1 VFADFSLD
9 PRLQQAIDQL
19 ELTQPTPVQEQAIP
33 LAMAGK
39 DLLVSAATGTGKTA
53 AFLIPII
60 NQLLTNPPARDSG
73 TMALI
78 LAPTRELAR
87 QVLSHCRKLCK
98 FTHLQANVI
107 TGGAEFKYQKALL
120 RKNPEILIATPGRIL
135 EHVTKESA
143 DFSDLQVLVLDEA
156 DRMLDMGMQEEALK
170 IVEACNKDRQSM
182 MLSAT
187 LKHKKIIAIAEQA
200 LNEPV
205 TVIVNTVREQHE
217 NIIQK
222 ILLTDDVKHKE
233 RSLVHLLNEGGF
245 SKAMVFTNTI
255 VQANRLVGVLKY
267 HDLRAGVLSGD
278 LMQDERNHVMNLMRR
293 GHIDVL
299 VCTDVAARG
308 LDIEGVDLIVN
319 FDMARKGDEYIH
331 RIGRTGRAGSEGTA
345 IAFISPNDWNLMSS
359 IERYLK
365 ISFERISI
373 KGLEAKFKG
382 PKKLKASGKAAG
394 TKKKKLVKAG
404 AKKETK
410 RTQKRAEKRRRP
422 KEKIFHDSATE
433 EGFQPLRKKT

>member
-9 PRLQQAIDQL
+9 PRLQQAIDQQ
-19 ELTQPTPVQEQAIP
+19 ELIEPTPVQLQAIP
-33 LAMAGK
+33 LAMAGR
-39 DLLVSAATGTGKTA
+39 DLLVTAATGTGKTA

-60 NQLLTNPPARDSG
+60 NQLLTDPPARDTG
-73 TMALI
+73 TVALI

-98 FTHLQANVI
+98 FTHLQSNVI

-143 DFSDLQVLVLDEA
+143 NFSDLRVLVLDEA

-170 IVEACNKDRQSM
+170 VVEACNKNRQSI

-187 LKHKKIIAIAEQA
+187 LKHKKIMAIAEQA
-200 LNEPV
+200 LNEPEK
-205 TVIVNTVREQHE
+205 VIVNTAREKHE
-217 NIIQK
+217 NITQK

-233 RSLVHLLNEGGF
+233 KSLVHLLNEAGF

-308 LDIEGVDLIVN
+308 LDIEGVDLVVN

-331 RIGRTGRAGSEGTA
+331 RIGRTGRAGSNGTA
-345 IAFISPNDWNLMSS
+345 IAFIGLNDWNLMSS

-365 ISFERISI
+365 INFERISI

-394 TKKKKLVKAG
+394 TKKKKQDKAG

-422 KEKIFHDSATE
+422 KEKTFHDSSTE